1 MGLRR
6 GDMIKSKINGI
17 EGILLNILTSKY
29 NSYFHKAEIFC
40 TYSPHNPQYIG
51 KLIVIDENN
60 LVRKY

>member
-29 NSYFHKAEIFC
+29 NSYFHKVEIFVL
-40 TYSPHNPQYIG
+40 THNPRSLEG
-51 KLIVIDENN
+51 DSNRPE
-60 LVRKY
+60 

>member
-29 NSYFHKAEIFC
+29 NSYFHKVEIFF
-40 TYSPHNPQYIG
+40 TYSPHNPQFTG
-51 KLIVIDENN
+51 KVIAIDQNN
-60 LVRKY
+60 LVRKH